1 MFVEAIEAAEDD
13 IGEVALEGWAAGNG
27 MGTTCNSDGRIESSN
42 SLGSCLGC
50 LGHMTSKGAWTTR
63 ESAIVVSA
71 AAFLGGTL

>member
-1 MFVEAIEAAEDD
+1 
-13 IGEVALEGWAAGNG
+13 

-50 LGHMTSKGAWTTR
+50 LGRMISKGAWTIR

-71 AAFLGGTL
+71 AASLGGSL